1 MTIIR
6 SHPYAQAGLQ
16 NTWAK
21 LSPAPTNSGTKQFP
35 ERVSHKSAYVSLARR
50 LARRKAGAWAGIHG
64 MAIPLAPNA
73 APGQFAG
80 QPLWGGV
87 LFTLEPRWARGPR
100 PYGHWLRS
108 LALLQGENACRDAH
122 SDLSFGHSLR
132 LAITKRVAKPQI
144 RVTVYRVEEK

>member
-1 MTIIR
+1 MT
-6 SHPYAQAGLQ
+6 
-16 NTWAK
+16 N
-21 LSPAPTNSGTKQFP
+21 
-35 ERVSHKSAYVSLARR
+35 KSEYVS

-122 SDLSFGHSLR
+122 SDLFGHSLR
-132 LAITKRVAKPQI
+132 TIEL
-144 RVTVYRVEEK
+144 